1 VSKDT
6 AVAGRHKGVDPPA
19 ANRPRSRFASQIEE
33 PADTTLPTAARR
45 DIYLCMRTS
54 IDIPDALMERA
65 KRAAAKRKTTL
76 RRLVLDALEQSLRE
90 KPQPFR
96 LRDASAGDP
105 ADVVE
110 AAAITRAIDEQRE
123 RDFQP

>member
-1 VSKDT
+1 M
-6 AVAGRHKGVDPPA
+6 AGRHKGGDPPA
-19 ANRPRSRFASQIEE
+19 VNRPRSRFASQPEQ
-33 PADTTLPTAARR
+33 PADTTLPAATTHR
-45 DIYLCMRTS
+45 IYLCMRTS

-65 KRAAAKRKTTL
+65 KRAAARRKTTL

-96 LRDASAGDP
+96 LRDASAGNP

-110 AAAITRAIDEQRE
+110 AAAINQAIDEQRE